1 MHHWILMFLVAFGIP
16 LQAIINGR
24 LGQVLGNP
32 FLAALTSFITGTIV
46 LLVVTLL
53 YSGGIPKLPQDTI
66 VPWYLF
72 TGGLLGAI
80 YVTAVLVTVPKMGPA
95 DLLTAGIAGQLFMGL
110 ILDHFGLLGMPVH
123 PITLVRALGV
133 AVMLTGAVM
142 INKG

>member
-53 YSGGIPKLPQDTI
+53 NSGGIPKLPQDTI